1 MLDRLTVDCQLLAVD
16 PPNVSH
22 AWDIAKPFIKRAY
35 EAIDAPVPERMFN
48 LLVEGRQLLWIVV
61 DDNLKPIY
69 VFVTELYTRP
79 SGAKVC
85 RLVCGAGERM
95 TEWLALQSKLEA
107 YARAEGCSKIV
118 AEGRPGWARALDGY
132 TEIRRVIEKDL

>member
-1 MLDRLTVDCQLLAVD
+1 MLDRISTSCQLVAVD
-16 PPNVSH
+16 PANVKTV
-22 AWDIAKPFIKRAY
+22 WPLVQPYINRAF
-35 EAIDAPVPERMFN
+35 EEMDAPVPIDMFQS
-48 LLVEGRQLLWIVV
+48 LVSGRALAWIVC
-61 DDNLKPIY
+61 DDQMRTIY
-69 VFVTELYTRP
+69 VFVTELYVRR
-79 SGAKVC
+79 SGTKVC

-95 TEWLALQSKLEA
+95 NEWLPLQAKLET